1 MNRWYLQIEYDGR
14 NYVGWQ
20 RQDNGPSIQQS
31 LEEAI
36 ENFSSESI
44 RVQGAGRTDA
54 GVHALGQAAHF
65 DLQKDFSADTV
76 RDAINAHLRPK
87 LISVLVAR
95 KVSDKFH
102 ARFSAIERSYLY
114 RILNRRPPP
123 TLEYGSVWHVQRP
136 LDAEAMHAAA
146 QILVG
151 EHDFTTFRATM
162 CQARTPVKTIYSLS
176 VVRDK
181 DQIIF
186 KASAPSFL
194 HHQIRNFVGSLRLVG
209 EGKWQS
215 SDLKRALAA
224 RDRTKGGETAPAG
237 GLFLTNVTYPPDVI
251 GAA

>member
-1 MNRWYLQIEYDGR
+1 MNRWYLKIEYDGR

-20 RQDNGPSIQQS
+20 RQENGPSIQQS
-31 LEEAI
+31 LERAI
-36 ENFSSESI
+36 ENFSNERI

-54 GVHALGQAAHF
+54 GVHALGQVAHF
-65 DLQKDFSADTV
+65 DLKKDFSADTV
-76 RDAINAHLRPK
+76 RDAINAHLRPQ
-87 LISVLVAR
+87 LISILVAQ

-114 RILNRRPPP
+114 RILNRRSPP
-123 TLEYGSVWHVQRP
+123 TLESGSVWHVKRP
-136 LDAEAMHAAA
+136 LNAGAMHEAA

-162 CQARTPVKTIYSLS
+162 CQAKTPVKTINSLS
-176 VVRDK
+176 VFTDK

-186 KASAPSFL
+186 KVSAPSFL

-209 EGKWQS
+209 EGKWQLT
-215 SDLKRALAA
+215 DLKRALAA
-224 RDRTKGGETAPAG
+224 RDRTEGGETAPAG
-237 GLFLTNVTYPPDVI
+237 GLFLTDVTYPPDAI